1 MSGEKK
7 GARKAMDK
15 MIRQMVNNGASP
27 NYAKKKAIKA
37 AQSYDKK
44 NRR

>member
-44 NRR
+44 KRR